1 MGFLHPIILPPLSFH
16 LNLNY
21 FLINTKPNL
30 SLKKQPK
37 FESHGLLIPKYY
49 VVLLV
54 NVPYLFIYLS
64 TSSPN
69 LSCLFVLLPSSLSC
83 SKRTELQYNIS
94 RLNLEKRR
102 RRYFFCDMFFYIII
116 AIFMVRAA
124 VSNKLN
130 QRQKK

>member
-54 NVPYLFIYLS
+54 NVPYLFIYLFIYIFS
-64 TSSPN
+64 QSF
-69 LSCLFVLLPSSLSC
+69 LFIRPSSILI
-83 SKRTELQYNIS
+83 ELLKKNGTAYNIS

-102 RRYFFCDMFFYIII
+102 RRYFFC
-116 AIFMVRAA
+116 
-124 VSNKLN
+124 
-130 QRQKK
+130 